1 MTTFAD
7 MQTAVIAQTKRPEL
21 VAITD
26 NAIRMATLRAHNV
39 DFFSRDEG
47 SQLLTYTPDSTALF
61 VDIANIYA
69 TIARLR
75 TPDWLQAEDI
85 VAPYRPTEN
94 LEYVT
99 TYKDFWDVDNLLK
112 SSVFTLMGSTLR
124 VKFQVQTGRAKL
136 YYYQNPDTATAT
148 YSSWI
153 ADAHPEEVA
162 MWAAGIIWARTGF
175 QEQAQAVQTSI
186 LSFKDL
192 LITSYLSSKK

>member
-136 YYYQNPDTATAT
+136 YYYQNPDTATGT

-175 QEQAQAVQTSI
+175 QEQAQAVQASI